1 MVEDYQWKFEKLMNR
16 VTDIPDSLRICLY
29 ISGLKLHLQREL
41 LASKPIT
48 LGYVFS
54 LARIIE
60 ARFKAI
66 SEKEQNIKEKAD
78 TYLPLQSELA
88 SPKIKGS
95 LNADEDIGVDEVSSA
110 IDGVFDLGES
120 NVESMEVRSKFG
132 EFLENKKSVE
142 EVVGRGEALGVGEDD
157 DSGNATIDGGDDAVE
172 SGVISILNSL
182 IGHGSPLHKEEKD
195 EGCNSKKIIGSRN
208 QDNFFRHHLEDKVVF
223 EGVESVTPVV
233 QEDGRPKRS
242 QMEKSKPNIRVIL
255 FSIYSDD
262 ENSSSVNIKQH
273 CGWSSQNQRYKRRC
287 CSLIPAES
295 DSLPHAHAQG
305 FKVKHSAS

>member
-1 MVEDYQWKFEKLMNR
+1 DDPERWIFAIMEYFSLLNTPADQR
-16 VTDIPDSLRICLY
+16 LRIMGCNLEGVAAGWFRWMSWNGL
-29 ISGLKLHLQREL
+29 ITTWDRLKLHLQREL

-78 TYLPLQSELA
+78 TYLPLQSKLA

-120 NVESMEVRSKFG
+120 NVET
-132 EFLENKKSVE
+132 
-142 EVVGRGEALGVGEDD
+142 LGVGEDD
-157 DSGNATIDGGDDAVE
+157 DSGNATINGGDDAVE

-182 IGHGSPLHKEEKD
+182 IGHGSPCSPQLCGECYASGAGGWTAQTIPDGEVQARKSIK
-195 EGCNSKKIIGSRN
+195 SAF
-208 QDNFFRHHLEDKVVF
+208 QDNTLRA
-223 EGVESVTPVV
+223 
-233 QEDGRPKRS
+233 
-242 QMEKSKPNIRVIL
+242 
-255 FSIYSDD
+255 
-262 ENSSSVNIKQH
+262 
-273 CGWSSQNQRYKRRC
+273 RYKRRC
-287 CSLIPAES
+287 CSLILAES